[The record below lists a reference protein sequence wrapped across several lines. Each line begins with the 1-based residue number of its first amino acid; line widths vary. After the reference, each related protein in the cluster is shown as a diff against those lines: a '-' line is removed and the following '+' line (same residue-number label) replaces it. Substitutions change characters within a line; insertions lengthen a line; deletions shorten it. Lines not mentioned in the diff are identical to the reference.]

1 MLAAPAAPG
10 DRVEV
15 ATVPLPS
22 VTVVIA
28 VAATVGFISVD
39 VAFRPVRVALAT
51 ALGLNTSDDE
61 DDDEG
66 DDEELHD
73 EWLDDDDE

>member
-1 MLAAPAAPG
+1 MAAPAAPG
-10 DRVEV
+10 DKVEV

-22 VTVVIA
+22 VTVVSA
-28 VAATVGFISVD
+28 VAATVEFISVD

-61 DDDEG
+61 DDEEEG
-66 DDEELHD
+66 DDEELQD